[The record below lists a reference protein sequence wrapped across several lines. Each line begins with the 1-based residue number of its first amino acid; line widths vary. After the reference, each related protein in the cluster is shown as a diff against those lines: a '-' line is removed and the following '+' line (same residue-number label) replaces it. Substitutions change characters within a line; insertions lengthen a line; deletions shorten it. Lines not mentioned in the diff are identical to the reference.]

1 MATRVEQLIDAL
13 VTTLEGDAAITPGTV
28 HRSRAAAFAD
38 TELPAYNIL
47 IGQDVP
53 LDDLGASNV
62 AFIDWAQIIYVDC
75 YAKSIAAQIDNVFLD
90 MRRNVHRALMAD
102 ATQGLNFVWTT
113 IPQGAEQPVID
124 NSGEQKTM
132 VYRTNWEFRLRT
144 SISDLET

>member
-28 HRSRAAAFAD
+28 HRNRAAAFSD
-38 TELPAYNIL
+38 DELPGYNIL

-62 AFIDWAQIIYVDC
+62 AFIDWAQIIYIDC
-75 YAKSIAAQIDNVFLD
+75 YEKSIAAQIDNLFLD
-90 MRRNVHRALMAD
+90 MRRNVHRSLMAD
-102 ATQGLNFVWTT
+102 ATQGLGFVWTT

-124 NSGEQKTM
+124 NSGEQKSM
-132 VYRTNWEFRLRT
+132 VYRLNWEFRLRT
-144 SISDLET
+144 SISDLEM